1 MNTGMFTTK
10 SDWKLDF
17 KDFAIQ
23 FLLWLEVIQFQKSH
37 TRLNKASFG
46 KLRIPKEALLRKN
59 YACAVKASR
68 LFVSRTAEK
77 HHRPLFPQKE
87 VDAAGAGSQTLADV
101 LFRNAQKGKAKYG
114 HPLSHD
120 YPLGAEI
127 CGQDRYAD
135 PECCGQSGLA
145 QKEQLSAGLSFG
157 R

>member
-87 VDAAGAGSQTLADV
+87 ADAAGAGSPALADV
-101 LFRNAQKGKAKYG
+101 LFRNAQAGHAQHR
-114 HPLSHD
+114 HPLSRRHS
-120 YPLGAEI
+120 LGAEV

-135 PECCGQSGLA
+135 SECGGQGGPA